1 MPRAFSPEE
10 RETLRRQLREKGEK
24 LFEAYGLKKT
34 TVADIT
40 QAVGISKG
48 SFYLFYNS
56 KEELLLEILEQIE
69 SEGRGRI
76 LEYVVQPQEN
86 ARQSVCAIL
95 KSFLLTWDAYPLLR
109 KLDKSD
115 FDYLARKLPA
125 ERLQS
130 HIDRDEQFIDNF
142 TYKFGRDGI
151 TLRVPPR
158 VVANLIKGLFFIGIR
173 RYDLG
178 EDAYVECMEILI
190 ELVAGYITEGAT

>member
-10 RETLRRQLREKGEK
+10 RETIRRQLREKGEK

>member
-10 RETLRRQLREKGEK
+10 RETIRRHLREKGEE

-48 SFYLFYNS
+48 SFYLFYGS

-76 LEYVVQPQEN
+76 LEHTTHPQEN
-86 ARQSVCAIL
+86 ARQSVSAIL

-109 KLDKSD
+109 RLDKSD

-125 ERLQS
+125 ERVQA
-130 HIDRDEQFIDNF
+130 HIDRDQQFIDNF
-142 TYKFGRDGI
+142 TDKFEQDGI
-151 TLRVPPR
+151 PLRVPPR
-158 VVANLIKGLFFIGIR
+158 VVANMIKALFFIAIR
-173 RYDLG
+173 RFDLG
-178 EDAYVECMEILI
+178 EEAYAECMEILI
-190 ELVAGYITEGAT
+190 DLIAGYITEGAT

>member
-1 MPRAFSPEE
+1 MPRAFSEEE
-10 RETLRRQLREKGEK
+10 RQTIRRQLREQGQK
-24 LFEAYGLKKT
+24 LFEAYGLRKT
-34 TVADIT
+34 TVDDIT

-48 SFYLFYNS
+48 SFYLFYGS

-76 LEYVVQPQEN
+76 LEYVIQPQEN
-86 ARQSVCAIL
+86 SRQSVSAIL

-125 ERLQS
+125 ERVQA
-130 HIDRDEQFIDNF
+130 HIDRDEQFIENF
-142 TYKFGRDGI
+142 TEKFQRDGI

-158 VVANLIKGLFFIGIR
+158 VVTNLIKGLFFIAIR
-173 RYDLG
+173 RHDLG
-178 EDAYVECMEILI
+178 EDAYVECMEILVD
-190 ELVAGYITEGAT
+190 LVAGYITEGAT

>member
-10 RETLRRQLREKGEK
+10 RETIRRQLREKGGE

-48 SFYLFYNS
+48 SFYLFYKS

-115 FDYLARKLPA
+115 FDYLARRLPA
-125 ERLQS
+125 ERVQA
-130 HIDRDEQFIDNF
+130 HIDRDEKFIDNF
-142 TYKFGRDGI
+142 TDKFERDGI
-151 TLRVPPR
+151 TVRVPPR

-178 EDAYVECMEILI
+178 EDAYLECMEILI

>member
-10 RETLRRQLREKGEK
+10 RETIRRQLREKGEK

-125 ERLQS
+125 ERVQS

>member
-10 RETLRRQLREKGEK
+10 RETIRRQLRERGEE
-24 LFEAYGLKKT
+24 LFQAYGLKKT

-48 SFYLFYNS
+48 SFYLFYGS
-56 KEELLLEILEQIE
+56 KEDLLLEILEQIE
-69 SEGRGRI
+69 SEARAHI
-76 LEYVVQPQEN
+76 LDYTVHPQEN
-86 ARQSVCAIL
+86 ARQSVSAIL
-95 KSFLLTWDAYPLLR
+95 KGFLLTWDTYPLLR
-109 KLDKSD
+109 RLDKSD

-125 ERLQS
+125 ERVQA
-130 HIDRDEQFIDNF
+130 HIDRDQQFIDNF
-142 TYKFGRDGI
+142 TDKFERDGI

-158 VVANLIKGLFFIGIR
+158 VVASLIKGLFFIGIR

-190 ELVAGYITEGAT
+190 DLVAGYITEGAT